1 MHLKID
7 GRYMKQGW
15 LIVNEYLDTE
25 KFLEIRKLFLSG
37 AEKKNVKLTVYTNA
51 DFAVDLSGAVVKSRA
66 FDEGEP
72 EFIIFY
78 DKDITLAAA
87 LEKMGY
93 RLYNSAD
100 AISVCDSKVKTAER
114 IAKYNLNCRGDEA
127 KILMPKTYKVPFSY
141 ENIGIK
147 DSYSF
152 EFLEFVERD
161 LGGTCSIGGSTFCN
175 DERGGECGTE
185 DRTLAC
191 AYPIVIKES
200 NSSFGMGVHLAGS
213 REEAVKLICEYGNK
227 ECIIQEYLSYS
238 SGRDYRL
245 QMVSDKC
252 VCAMMR
258 SNENDFRANIT
269 NGGKMSEYKPTD
281 EDLSLARNV
290 MKCLKLDFAG
300 IDIMHDKSGR
310 AVFLEAN
317 SNAHFKNIYDL
328 TGINTAE
335 KMIEYIVAK
344 D

>member
-100 AISVCDSKVKTAER
+100 AIDVCDSKVKTAEK
-114 IAKYNLNCRGDEA
+114 IAEYNLNCKDDEA
-127 KILMPKTYKVPFSY
+127 KILMPKTYKVPFTY

-152 EFLEFVERD
+152 DFLDYVEKD
-161 LGGTCSIGGSTFCN
+161 LCEAGK
-175 DERGGECGTE
+175 GELSG
-185 DRTLAC
+185 
-191 AYPIVIKES
+191 AYPMVIKES

-281 EDLSLARNV
+281 EDLALARNV

-310 AVFLEAN
+310 TVFLEAN

-328 TGINTAE
+328 TGINAAE
-335 KMIEYIVAK
+335 KMIEYIVGK

>member
-1 MHLKID
+1 MV
-7 GRYMKQGW
+7 GYMKQGW

-78 DKDITLAAA
+78 DKDIALAAA

-100 AISVCDSKVKTAER
+100 AIDVCDSKVKTAEK
-114 IAKYNLNCRGDEA
+114 IAEYNLNCKDDEA
-127 KILMPKTYKVPFSY
+127 KILMPKTYKVPFTY

-152 EFLEFVERD
+152 DFLDYVEKD
-161 LGGTCSIGGSTFCN
+161 LC
-175 DERGGECGTE
+175 EAGEGALS
-185 DRTLAC
+185 D
-191 AYPIVIKES
+191 AYPMVIKES

-227 ECIIQEYLSYS
+227 ECLIQEYISYS

-300 IDIMHDKSGR
+300 IDIMHDKSDR
-310 AVFLEAN
+310 TVFLEAN

-328 TGINTAE
+328 TGINAAE
-335 KMIEYIVAK
+335 KMIEYIVAE

>member
-1 MHLKID
+1 M
-7 GRYMKQGW
+7 RQGW

-78 DKDITLAAA
+78 DKDIALASA

-100 AISVCDSKVKTAER
+100 AIDVCDSKVKTATR
-114 IAKYNLNCRGDEA
+114 ISEYNLNCKDDEA
-127 KILMPKTYKVPFSY
+127 KILMPKTYKVPFTY

-152 EFLEFVERD
+152 DFLEYVEKD
-161 LGGTCSIGGSTFCN
+161 LC
-175 DERGGECGTE
+175 EAGEGALS
-185 DRTLAC
+185 D
-191 AYPIVIKES
+191 AYPMVIKES

-328 TGINTAE
+328 TGINAAE
-335 KMIEYIVAK
+335 KMIEYIVGK
-344 D
+344 V

>member
-1 MHLKID
+1 M
-7 GRYMKQGW
+7 RQGW

-66 FDEGEP
+66 FDESEP
-72 EFIIFY
+72 QFIIFY

-100 AISVCDSKVKTAER
+100 AIDVCDSKVKTATR
-114 IAKYNLNCRGDEA
+114 ISEYNLNCRDDEA
-127 KILMPKTYKVPFSY
+127 KILMPKTYKVPFTY

-152 EFLEFVERD
+152 DFLEYVEKD
-161 LGGTCSIGGSTFCN
+161 LC
-175 DERGGECGTE
+175 EAGEGALS
-185 DRTLAC
+185 D
-191 AYPIVIKES
+191 AYPMVIKES

-310 AVFLEAN
+310 TVFLEAN

-328 TGINTAE
+328 TGINAAE

>member
-100 AISVCDSKVKTAER
+100 AIDVCDSKVKTAEK
-114 IAKYNLNCRGDEA
+114 IAEYNLNCKDDEA
-127 KILMPKTYKVPFSY
+127 KILMPKTYKVPFTY

-152 EFLEFVERD
+152 DFLDYVEKD
-161 LGGTCSIGGSTFCN
+161 LCEAGK
-175 DERGGECGTE
+175 GELSG
-185 DRTLAC
+185 
-191 AYPIVIKES
+191 AYPMVIKES

-317 SNAHFKNIYDL
+317 SNAHFKSIYDL
-328 TGINTAE
+328 TGINAAE

>member
-78 DKDITLAAA
+78 DKDIALAAA

-100 AISVCDSKVKTAER
+100 AISVCDSKVKTATR
-114 IAKYNLNCRGDEA
+114 ISEYNLNCRDDEA
-127 KILMPKTYKVPFSY
+127 KILMPKTYKVPFTY

-152 EFLEFVERD
+152 DFLDYVEKD
-161 LGGTCSIGGSTFCN
+161 LC
-175 DERGGECGTE
+175 EAGEGA
-185 DRTLAC
+185 LSG
-191 AYPIVIKES
+191 AYPMVIKES

-281 EDLSLARNV
+281 EDLTLARNV

-328 TGINTAE
+328 TGINAAE

>member
-1 MHLKID
+1 MHLKTD

-78 DKDITLAAA
+78 DKDIALASA

-100 AISVCDSKVKTAER
+100 AIDVCDSKVKTATR
-114 IAKYNLNCRGDEA
+114 ISEYNLNCRGDEA
-127 KILMPKTYKVPFSY
+127 KILMPKTYKVPFTY

-147 DSYSF
+147 DNYSF
-152 EFLEFVERD
+152 DFLDYVEKD
-161 LGGTCSIGGSTFCN
+161 LC
-175 DERGGECGTE
+175 EAGEGA
-185 DRTLAC
+185 LSG
-191 AYPIVIKES
+191 AYPMVIKES

-310 AVFLEAN
+310 TVFLEAN

-328 TGINTAE
+328 TGINAAE
-335 KMIEYIVAK
+335 KMIEYIVGK
-344 D
+344 V

>member
-1 MHLKID
+1 MHLKTD

-72 EFIIFY
+72 QFIIFY
-78 DKDITLAAA
+78 DKDITLASA

-100 AISVCDSKVKTAER
+100 AIDVCDSKVKTATR
-114 IAKYNLNCRGDEA
+114 ISEYNLNCRGDEA
-127 KILMPKTYKVPFSY
+127 KILMPKTYKVPFTY

-152 EFLEFVERD
+152 DFLDYVEKD
-161 LGGTCSIGGSTFCN
+161 LC
-175 DERGGECGTE
+175 EAGEGALS
-185 DRTLAC
+185 D
-191 AYPIVIKES
+191 AYPMVIKES

-328 TGINTAE
+328 TGINAAE

>member
-100 AISVCDSKVKTAER
+100 AIDVCDSKVKTAEK
-114 IAKYNLNCRGDEA
+114 IAEYNLNCRGDEA
-127 KILMPKTYKVPFSY
+127 KILMPKTYKVPFTY

-152 EFLEFVERD
+152 DFLDYVEKD
-161 LGGTCSIGGSTFCN
+161 LCEAGEGTLS
-175 DERGGECGTE
+175 D
-185 DRTLAC
+185 
-191 AYPIVIKES
+191 AYPMVIKES
-200 NSSFGMGVHLAGS
+200 NSSFGMGVHLATS

-281 EDLSLARNV
+281 EDLILARNV

-310 AVFLEAN
+310 VVFLEAN

>member
-1 MHLKID
+1 MHLKTD

-37 AEKKNVKLTVYTNA
+37 TEKKNVKLTVYTNA

-66 FDEGEP
+66 FDESEP
-72 EFIIFY
+72 QFIIFY

-100 AISVCDSKVKTAER
+100 AIDVCDSKVKTATR
-114 IAKYNLNCRGDEA
+114 ISEYNLNCKDDEA
-127 KILMPKTYKVPFSY
+127 KILMPKTYKVPFTY

-152 EFLEFVERD
+152 DFLEYVEKD
-161 LGGTCSIGGSTFCN
+161 LCEAGKGALSG
-175 DERGGECGTE
+175 
-185 DRTLAC
+185 
-191 AYPIVIKES
+191 AYPMVIKES

-281 EDLSLARNV
+281 EDLALARNV

-310 AVFLEAN
+310 TVFLEAN

-328 TGINTAE
+328 TGINAAE
-335 KMIEYIVAK
+335 KMIEYIVGK

>member
-1 MHLKID
+1 MISEGEDVHLKTD

-78 DKDITLAAA
+78 DKDIALASA

-100 AISVCDSKVKTAER
+100 AIDVCDSKVKTATR
-114 IAKYNLNCRGDEA
+114 ISEYNLNCRGDEA
-127 KILMPKTYKVPFSY
+127 KILMPKTYKVPFTY

-152 EFLEFVERD
+152 DFLDYVEKD
-161 LGGTCSIGGSTFCN
+161 LCEAGK
-175 DERGGECGTE
+175 GELSG
-185 DRTLAC
+185 
-191 AYPIVIKES
+191 AYPMVIKES

-328 TGINTAE
+328 TGINSAE

>member
-1 MHLKID
+1 MHLKTD

-100 AISVCDSKVKTAER
+100 AIDVCDSKVKTATR
-114 IAKYNLNCRGDEA
+114 ISEYNLNCKDDEA
-127 KILMPKTYKVPFSY
+127 KILMPKTYKVPFTY

-152 EFLEFVERD
+152 DFLDYVEKD
-161 LGGTCSIGGSTFCN
+161 LC
-175 DERGGECGTE
+175 EAGEGALS
-185 DRTLAC
+185 D
-191 AYPIVIKES
+191 AYPMVIKES

-310 AVFLEAN
+310 TVFLEAN

-328 TGINTAE
+328 TGINAAE
-335 KMIEYIVAK
+335 KMIEYIVGKAE
-344 D
+344 

>member
-1 MHLKID
+1 
-7 GRYMKQGW
+7 MKQGW

-37 AEKKNVKLTVYTNA
+37 AMKINVRLLVYTNA
-51 DFAVDLSGAVVKSRA
+51 DFVVNLSDATVKSRA

-78 DKDITLAAA
+78 DKDITLASA

-100 AISVCDSKVKTAER
+100 AIDVCDSKVKTAEK
-114 IAKYNLNCRGDEA
+114 IAEYNLNCKDDEA
-127 KILMPKTYKVPFSY
+127 KILMPKTYKVPFTY

-152 EFLEFVERD
+152 DFLEYVEKD
-161 LGGTCSIGGSTFCN
+161 LCEAGGGALS
-175 DERGGECGTE
+175 D
-185 DRTLAC
+185 
-191 AYPIVIKES
+191 AYPMVIKES

-310 AVFLEAN
+310 VVFLEAN

-328 TGINTAE
+328 TGINAAE
-335 KMIEYIVAK
+335 KMIEYIVGKAE
-344 D
+344 

>member
-1 MHLKID
+1 MHLKTD

-51 DFAVDLSGAVVKSRA
+51 DFVVDLSDAVVKSRA

-72 EFIIFY
+72 QFIIFY
-78 DKDITLAAA
+78 DKDIALASA

-100 AISVCDSKVKTAER
+100 AIDVCDSKVKTATR
-114 IAKYNLNCRGDEA
+114 ISEYNLNCKDDEA
-127 KILMPKTYKVPFSY
+127 KILMPKTYKVPFTY

-152 EFLEFVERD
+152 DFLEYVEKD
-161 LGGTCSIGGSTFCN
+161 LC
-175 DERGGECGTE
+175 EAGEGA
-185 DRTLAC
+185 LSG
-191 AYPIVIKES
+191 AYPMVIKES

-227 ECIIQEYLSYS
+227 ECLIQEYLSYS

-328 TGINTAE
+328 TGINAAE
-335 KMIEYIVAK
+335 KMIEYIVGKAE
-344 D
+344 

>member
-1 MHLKID
+1 
-7 GRYMKQGW
+7 MKQGW

-37 AEKKNVKLTVYTNA
+37 TEKKNVKLTVYTNA

-100 AISVCDSKVKTAER
+100 AIDVCDSKVKTATR
-114 IAKYNLNCRGDEA
+114 ISEYNLNCKDDEA
-127 KILMPKTYKVPFSY
+127 KILMPKTYKVPFTY

-152 EFLEFVERD
+152 DFLEYVEKD
-161 LGGTCSIGGSTFCN
+161 LCEAEKGALSG
-175 DERGGECGTE
+175 
-185 DRTLAC
+185 
-191 AYPIVIKES
+191 AYPMIIKES

-281 EDLSLARNV
+281 EDLALARNV

-310 AVFLEAN
+310 TVFLEAN

-328 TGINTAE
+328 TGINAAE
-335 KMIEYIVAK
+335 KMIEYIVGK

>member
-1 MHLKID
+1 
-7 GRYMKQGW
+7 MKQGW

-66 FDEGEP
+66 FDESEP
-72 EFIIFY
+72 QFIIFY

-100 AISVCDSKVKTAER
+100 AIDVCDSKVKTATR
-114 IAKYNLNCRGDEA
+114 ISEYNLNCRGDEA
-127 KILMPKTYKVPFSY
+127 KILMPKTYKVPFTY

-152 EFLEFVERD
+152 DFLEYVEKD
-161 LGGTCSIGGSTFCN
+161 LC
-175 DERGGECGTE
+175 EAGEGA
-185 DRTLAC
+185 LSG
-191 AYPIVIKES
+191 AYPMVIKES

-227 ECIIQEYLSYS
+227 ECIIQEYISYS

-281 EDLSLARNV
+281 EDLALARNV

-310 AVFLEAN
+310 VVFLEAN

-328 TGINTAE
+328 TGINAAE

>member
-78 DKDITLAAA
+78 DKDIALAAA

-100 AISVCDSKVKTAER
+100 AISVCDSKVKTATR
-114 IAKYNLNCRGDEA
+114 ISEYNLNCRGDEA
-127 KILMPKTYKVPFSY
+127 KILMPRTYKVPFTY

-147 DSYSF
+147 DNYSF
-152 EFLEFVERD
+152 DFLEYVEKD
-161 LGGTCSIGGSTFCN
+161 LC
-175 DERGGECGTE
+175 EAGEGA
-185 DRTLAC
+185 LSG
-191 AYPIVIKES
+191 AYPMVIKES
-200 NSSFGMGVHLAGS
+200 NSSFGMGVHLATS

-281 EDLSLARNV
+281 EDLILARNV

-310 AVFLEAN
+310 VVFLEAN

>member
-1 MHLKID
+1 
-7 GRYMKQGW
+7 MKQGW

-78 DKDITLAAA
+78 DKDITLASA

-100 AISVCDSKVKTAER
+100 AISVCDSKVKTATR
-114 IAKYNLNCRGDEA
+114 ISEYNLNCRGDEA
-127 KILMPKTYKVPFSY
+127 KILIPRTYKVPFTY

-152 EFLEFVERD
+152 DFLEYVEKD
-161 LGGTCSIGGSTFCN
+161 LC
-175 DERGGECGTE
+175 EAGEGALS
-185 DRTLAC
+185 D
-191 AYPIVIKES
+191 AYPMVIKES

-328 TGINTAE
+328 TGINAAE
-335 KMIEYIVAK
+335 KMIEYIVGKAE
-344 D
+344 

>member
-1 MHLKID
+1 
-7 GRYMKQGW
+7 MKQGW

-51 DFAVDLSGAVVKSRA
+51 DFAVDLSDAVVKSRA

-100 AISVCDSKVKTAER
+100 AIDVCDSKVKTATR
-114 IAKYNLNCRGDEA
+114 ISEYNLNCRGDEA
-127 KILMPKTYKVPFSY
+127 KILMPKTYKVPFTY

-152 EFLEFVERD
+152 DFLDYVEKD
-161 LGGTCSIGGSTFCN
+161 LC
-175 DERGGECGTE
+175 EAGEGALS
-185 DRTLAC
+185 D
-191 AYPIVIKES
+191 AYPMVIKES

-227 ECIIQEYLSYS
+227 ECIIQEYISYS

-328 TGINTAE
+328 TGINAAE
-335 KMIEYIVAK
+335 KMIEYIVGKAE
-344 D
+344 

>member
-1 MHLKID
+1 
-7 GRYMKQGW
+7 MKQGW

-78 DKDITLAAA
+78 DKDIALAAA

-100 AISVCDSKVKTAER
+100 AIDVCDSKVKTAEK
-114 IAKYNLNCRGDEA
+114 IAEYNLNCKDDEA
-127 KILMPKTYKVPFSY
+127 KILMPKTYKVPFTY

-152 EFLEFVERD
+152 DFLDYVEKD
-161 LGGTCSIGGSTFCN
+161 LC
-175 DERGGECGTE
+175 EAGEGALS
-185 DRTLAC
+185 D
-191 AYPIVIKES
+191 AYPMVIKES
-200 NSSFGMGVHLAGS
+200 NSSFGMGVHLATS

-281 EDLSLARNV
+281 EDLILARNV

-310 AVFLEAN
+310 TVFLEAN

-328 TGINTAE
+328 TGINAAE
-335 KMIEYIVAK
+335 KMIEYIVGKAE
-344 D
+344 

>member
-1 MHLKID
+1 M
-7 GRYMKQGW
+7 RQGW

-51 DFAVDLSGAVVKSRA
+51 DFAVDLSDAVVNSRA
-66 FDEGEP
+66 FDESEP
-72 EFIIFY
+72 QFIIFY
-78 DKDITLAAA
+78 DKDITLARA

-100 AISVCDSKVKTAER
+100 AISVCDSKVKTAEK
-114 IAKYNLNCRGDEA
+114 IAEYNLNCKDDEA

-152 EFLEFVERD
+152 DFLDYVEKD
-161 LGGTCSIGGSTFCN
+161 LC
-175 DERGGECGTE
+175 EAGE
-185 DRTLAC
+185 DALSD
-191 AYPIVIKES
+191 AYPMVIKES

-328 TGINTAE
+328 TGINAAE
-335 KMIEYIVAK
+335 KMIEYIVGK
-344 D
+344 V

>member
-1 MHLKID
+1 M
-7 GRYMKQGW
+7 RQGW

-72 EFIIFY
+72 EFFIFY
-78 DKDITLAAA
+78 DKDITLASA

-100 AISVCDSKVKTAER
+100 AISVCDSKVKTAEK
-114 IAKYNLNCRGDEA
+114 IAEYNLNCKDDEA
-127 KILMPKTYKVPFSY
+127 KILMPKTYKVPFTY

-152 EFLEFVERD
+152 DFLEYVEKD
-161 LGGTCSIGGSTFCN
+161 LC
-175 DERGGECGTE
+175 EAGEGA
-185 DRTLAC
+185 LSG
-191 AYPIVIKES
+191 AYPMVIKES
-200 NSSFGMGVHLAGS
+200 NSSFGMGVHLATS
-213 REEAVKLICEYGNK
+213 REEAVKLICKYGNK

-281 EDLSLARNV
+281 EDLSLARSV

-310 AVFLEAN
+310 TVFLEAN

-328 TGINTAE
+328 TGINAAE
-335 KMIEYIVAK
+335 KMIEYIVGKAE
-344 D
+344 

>member
-72 EFIIFY
+72 EFFIFY
-78 DKDITLAAA
+78 DKDITLASA

-100 AISVCDSKVKTAER
+100 AIDVCDSKVKTATR
-114 IAKYNLNCRGDEA
+114 ISEYNLNCRGDEA
-127 KILMPKTYKVPFSY
+127 KILMPKTYKVPFTY

-152 EFLEFVERD
+152 DFLEYVEKD
-161 LGGTCSIGGSTFCN
+161 LC
-175 DERGGECGTE
+175 EAGEGA
-185 DRTLAC
+185 LSG
-191 AYPIVIKES
+191 AYPMVIKES

-281 EDLSLARNV
+281 EDLALARNV

-310 AVFLEAN
+310 TVFLEAN

>member
-72 EFIIFY
+72 QFIIFY

-127 KILMPKTYKVPFSY
+127 KILMPKTYKVPFTY

-152 EFLEFVERD
+152 DFLDYVEKD
-161 LGGTCSIGGSTFCN
+161 LR
-175 DERGGECGTE
+175 EAGEGA
-185 DRTLAC
+185 LSG
-191 AYPIVIKES
+191 AYPMVIKES
-200 NSSFGMGVHLAGS
+200 NSSFGMGVHLATS

-281 EDLSLARNV
+281 EDLTLARNV

-328 TGINTAE
+328 TGINAAE
-335 KMIEYIVAK
+335 KMIEYIVGK
-344 D
+344 TE

>member
-1 MHLKID
+1 
-7 GRYMKQGW
+7 MKQGW

-51 DFAVDLSGAVVKSRA
+51 DFAVDLSDAVVKSRA

-78 DKDITLAAA
+78 DKDIALAAA

-100 AISVCDSKVKTAER
+100 AIDVCDSKVKTATR
-114 IAKYNLNCRGDEA
+114 ISEYNLNCRGDEA
-127 KILMPKTYKVPFSY
+127 KILMPKTYKVPFTY

-152 EFLEFVERD
+152 DFLDYVEKD
-161 LGGTCSIGGSTFCN
+161 LC
-175 DERGGECGTE
+175 EAGEGALS
-185 DRTLAC
+185 D
-191 AYPIVIKES
+191 AYPMIIKES

-328 TGINTAE
+328 TGINAAE
-335 KMIEYIVAK
+335 KMIEYIVGKAE
-344 D
+344 

>member
-1 MHLKID
+1 
-7 GRYMKQGW
+7 MKQGW

-78 DKDITLAAA
+78 DKDIALASA

-100 AISVCDSKVKTAER
+100 AIDVCDSKVKTATR
-114 IAKYNLNCRGDEA
+114 ISEYNLNCRGGEA
-127 KILMPKTYKVPFSY
+127 KILMPKTYKVPFTY

-152 EFLEFVERD
+152 DFLDYVEKD
-161 LGGTCSIGGSTFCN
+161 LC
-175 DERGGECGTE
+175 EAGEGA
-185 DRTLAC
+185 LSG
-191 AYPIVIKES
+191 AYPMVIKES

-269 NGGKMSEYKPTD
+269 NGGKMSEYKPTN
-281 EDLSLARNV
+281 EDLTLARNV

-328 TGINTAE
+328 TGINAAE
-335 KMIEYIVAK
+335 KMIEYIVGKAE
-344 D
+344 

>member
-100 AISVCDSKVKTAER
+100 AIDVCDSKVKTAEK
-114 IAKYNLNCRGDEA
+114 IAEYNLNCKDDEA
-127 KILMPKTYKVPFSY
+127 KILMPKTYKVPFTY

-152 EFLEFVERD
+152 DFLDYVEKD
-161 LGGTCSIGGSTFCN
+161 LCEAGKGALSG
-175 DERGGECGTE
+175 
-185 DRTLAC
+185 
-191 AYPIVIKES
+191 AYPMVIKES

-328 TGINTAE
+328 TGINAAE

>member
-1 MHLKID
+1 MHLKTD

-100 AISVCDSKVKTAER
+100 AIDVCDSKVKTAEK
-114 IAKYNLNCRGDEA
+114 IAEYNLNCKDDEA
-127 KILMPKTYKVPFSY
+127 KILMPKTYKVPFTY

-152 EFLEFVERD
+152 DFLEYVEKD
-161 LGGTCSIGGSTFCN
+161 LC
-175 DERGGECGTE
+175 EAGEGA
-185 DRTLAC
+185 LSG
-191 AYPIVIKES
+191 AYPMIIKES

-310 AVFLEAN
+310 VVFLEAN

-328 TGINTAE
+328 TGINAAE

>member
-1 MHLKID
+1 MHLKTD

-78 DKDITLAAA
+78 DKDIALASA

-100 AISVCDSKVKTAER
+100 AIDVCDSKVKTATR
-114 IAKYNLNCRGDEA
+114 ISEYNLNCRGDEA

-152 EFLEFVERD
+152 DFLEYVEKD
-161 LGGTCSIGGSTFCN
+161 LC
-175 DERGGECGTE
+175 EAGEGA
-185 DRTLAC
+185 LSG
-191 AYPIVIKES
+191 AYPMVIKES

-328 TGINTAE
+328 TGINAAE
-335 KMIEYIVAK
+335 KMIEYIVGK
-344 D
+344 V

>member
-1 MHLKID
+1 M
-7 GRYMKQGW
+7 RQGW

-51 DFAVDLSGAVVKSRA
+51 DFVVDLNDAVVKSRA

-78 DKDITLAAA
+78 DKDIALASA

-100 AISVCDSKVKTAER
+100 AIDVCDSKVKTATR
-114 IAKYNLNCRGDEA
+114 ISEYNLNCRGDEA

-152 EFLEFVERD
+152 DFLDYVEKD
-161 LGGTCSIGGSTFCN
+161 LC
-175 DERGGECGTE
+175 EAGEGALS
-185 DRTLAC
+185 D
-191 AYPIVIKES
+191 AYPMVIKES

-310 AVFLEAN
+310 TVFLEAN

-328 TGINTAE
+328 TGINAAE
-335 KMIEYIVAK
+335 KMIEYIVGKAE
-344 D
+344 

>member
-1 MHLKID
+1 MHLKTD

-78 DKDITLAAA
+78 DKDIALASA

-100 AISVCDSKVKTAER
+100 AIDVCDSKVKTASR
-114 IAKYNLNCRGDEA
+114 ISEYNLNCKDDEA
-127 KILMPKTYKVPFSY
+127 KILMPKTYKVPFTY

-152 EFLEFVERD
+152 DFLEYVEKD
-161 LGGTCSIGGSTFCN
+161 LC
-175 DERGGECGTE
+175 EAGEGALS
-185 DRTLAC
+185 D
-191 AYPIVIKES
+191 AYPMVIKES

-258 SNENDFRANIT
+258 SNDNDFRANIT

-281 EDLSLARNV
+281 EDLTLARNV

-328 TGINTAE
+328 TGINAAE

>member
-1 MHLKID
+1 
-7 GRYMKQGW
+7 MKQGW

-37 AEKKNVKLTVYTNA
+37 TEKKNVKLTVYTNA

-66 FDEGEP
+66 FDESEP
-72 EFIIFY
+72 QFIIFY

-100 AISVCDSKVKTAER
+100 AIDVCDSKVKTATR
-114 IAKYNLNCRGDEA
+114 ISEYNLNCKDDEA
-127 KILMPKTYKVPFSY
+127 KILMPKTYKVPFTY

-152 EFLEFVERD
+152 DFLEYVEKD
-161 LGGTCSIGGSTFCN
+161 LC
-175 DERGGECGTE
+175 EAGEGA
-185 DRTLAC
+185 LSG
-191 AYPIVIKES
+191 AYPMVIKES

-281 EDLSLARNV
+281 EDLALARNV

-310 AVFLEAN
+310 TVFLEAN

-328 TGINTAE
+328 TGINAAE
-335 KMIEYIVAK
+335 KMIEYIVGK

>member
-1 MHLKID
+1 
-7 GRYMKQGW
+7 MKQGW

-37 AEKKNVKLTVYTNA
+37 TEKKNVKLTVYTNA

-66 FDEGEP
+66 FDESEP
-72 EFIIFY
+72 QFIIFY

-100 AISVCDSKVKTAER
+100 AIDVCDSKVKTATR
-114 IAKYNLNCRGDEA
+114 ISEYNLNCKDDEA
-127 KILMPKTYKVPFSY
+127 KILMPKTYKVPFTY

-152 EFLEFVERD
+152 DFLEYVEKD
-161 LGGTCSIGGSTFCN
+161 LCEAEKGALSG
-175 DERGGECGTE
+175 
-185 DRTLAC
+185 
-191 AYPIVIKES
+191 AYPMIIKES

-281 EDLSLARNV
+281 EDLALARNV

-310 AVFLEAN
+310 TVFLEAN

-328 TGINTAE
+328 TGINAAE
-335 KMIEYIVAK
+335 KMIEYIVGK

>member
-100 AISVCDSKVKTAER
+100 AIDVCDSKVKTAEK
-114 IAKYNLNCRGDEA
+114 IAEYNLNCKDDEA
-127 KILMPKTYKVPFSY
+127 KILMPKTYKVPFTY

-152 EFLEFVERD
+152 DFLEYVEKD
-161 LGGTCSIGGSTFCN
+161 LC
-175 DERGGECGTE
+175 EAGEGA
-185 DRTLAC
+185 LSG
-191 AYPIVIKES
+191 AYPMVIKES

-328 TGINTAE
+328 TGINAAE

>member
-100 AISVCDSKVKTAER
+100 AIDVCDSKVKTAEK
-114 IAKYNLNCRGDEA
+114 IAEYNLNCKDDEA
-127 KILMPKTYKVPFSY
+127 KILMPKTYKVPFTY

-152 EFLEFVERD
+152 DFLDYVEKD
-161 LGGTCSIGGSTFCN
+161 LCEA
-175 DERGGECGTE
+175 DEGALSG
-185 DRTLAC
+185 
-191 AYPIVIKES
+191 AYPMVIKES

-238 SGRDYRL
+238 SGRDLRL

-252 VCAMMR
+252 VCAMRR

-328 TGINTAE
+328 TGINAAE

>member
-100 AISVCDSKVKTAER
+100 AIDVCDSKVKTAEK
-114 IAKYNLNCRGDEA
+114 IAEYNLNCKDDEA
-127 KILMPKTYKVPFSY
+127 KILMPKTYKVPFTY

-152 EFLEFVERD
+152 DFLEYVEKD
-161 LGGTCSIGGSTFCN
+161 LC
-175 DERGGECGTE
+175 EAGEGA
-185 DRTLAC
+185 LSG
-191 AYPIVIKES
+191 AYPMVIKES

-258 SNENDFRANIT
+258 SNDNDFRANIT

-310 AVFLEAN
+310 VVFLEAN

-328 TGINTAE
+328 TGVNAAE
-335 KMIEYIVAK
+335 KMIEYIVGK
-344 D
+344 N

>member
-1 MHLKID
+1 MHLKTD

-100 AISVCDSKVKTAER
+100 AIDVCDSKVKTATR
-114 IAKYNLNCRGDEA
+114 ISEYNLNCKDDEA
-127 KILMPKTYKVPFSY
+127 KILMPKTYKVPFTY

-152 EFLEFVERD
+152 DFLEYVEKD
-161 LGGTCSIGGSTFCN
+161 LC
-175 DERGGECGTE
+175 EAGEGALS
-185 DRTLAC
+185 D
-191 AYPIVIKES
+191 AYPMVIKES

-310 AVFLEAN
+310 TVFLEAN

-328 TGINTAE
+328 TGINAAE
-335 KMIEYIVAK
+335 KMIEYIVGKAE
-344 D
+344 

>member
-15 LIVNEYLDTE
+15 IIVNEYLDTE

-100 AISVCDSKVKTAER
+100 AIDVCDSKVKTAEK
-114 IAKYNLNCRGDEA
+114 IAEYNLNCKDDEA
-127 KILMPKTYKVPFSY
+127 KILMPKTYKVPFTY

-152 EFLEFVERD
+152 DFLDYVEKD
-161 LGGTCSIGGSTFCN
+161 LC
-175 DERGGECGTE
+175 EAGEGA
-185 DRTLAC
+185 LSG
-191 AYPIVIKES
+191 AYPMVIKES

-281 EDLSLARNV
+281 EDLILARNV

-300 IDIMHDKSGR
+300 IDIMYDKSGR
-310 AVFLEAN
+310 VVFLEAN

-328 TGINTAE
+328 TGINAAE

>member
-1 MHLKID
+1 
-7 GRYMKQGW
+7 MKQGW

-78 DKDITLAAA
+78 DKDIALAAA

-100 AISVCDSKVKTAER
+100 AIDVCDSKVKTATR
-114 IAKYNLNCRGDEA
+114 ISEYNLNCKDDEA
-127 KILMPKTYKVPFSY
+127 KILMPKTYKVPFTY

-152 EFLEFVERD
+152 DFIDYVEKD
-161 LGGTCSIGGSTFCN
+161 LC
-175 DERGGECGTE
+175 EAGEGALS
-185 DRTLAC
+185 D
-191 AYPIVIKES
+191 AYPMIIKES

-310 AVFLEAN
+310 TVFLEAN

-328 TGINTAE
+328 TGINAAE
-335 KMIEYIVAK
+335 KMIEYIVGKAE
-344 D
+344 

>member
-1 MHLKID
+1 MV
-7 GRYMKQGW
+7 GYMKQGW

-100 AISVCDSKVKTAER
+100 AIDVCDSKVKTATR
-114 IAKYNLNCRGDEA
+114 ISEYNLNCKDDEA
-127 KILMPKTYKVPFSY
+127 KILMPKTYKVPFTY

-152 EFLEFVERD
+152 DFLDYVEKD
-161 LGGTCSIGGSTFCN
+161 LC
-175 DERGGECGTE
+175 EAGEGALS
-185 DRTLAC
+185 D
-191 AYPIVIKES
+191 AYPMVIKES

-281 EDLSLARNV
+281 EDLTLARNV

-328 TGINTAE
+328 TGINAAE